1 MRIIKVERYT
11 MPRGKSIKKTKEEL
25 ILEWSMDIFKAS
37 QKKDKYNQ
45 GVAFG
50 MTLVLTQLRKNKII

>member
-1 MRIIKVERYT
+1 